1 MLRVDAVYRVR
12 RANEVAAVRRVQL
25 VAPAVLV
32 AIGSLGLAVGLL
44 VYMTDRDAA
53 QAMLFPT
60 IAALDTGAVFGV
72 LGPWLPSFVH
82 TFAFSLFTAA
92 ALPWRCAWRYG
103 ACAAWCAVNVAFEM
117 AQHPQVSAR
126 LAEALEGGFGL
137 TSLTRP
143 LANFFLRGTFDGAD
157 IAAAL
162 VGALAAA
169 AVLRMM
175 NRIWET
181 DHGR

>member
-1 MLRVDAVYRVR
+1 
-12 RANEVAAVRRVQL
+12 
-25 VAPAVLV
+25 
-32 AIGSLGLAVGLL
+32 
-44 VYMTDRDAA
+44 
-53 QAMLFPT
+53 
-60 IAALDTGAVFGV
+60 
-72 LGPWLPSFVH
+72 
-82 TFAFSLFTAA
+82 
-92 ALPWRCAWRYG
+92 
-103 ACAAWCAVNVAFEM
+103 
-117 AQHPQVSAR
+117 